1 MCFSFKTSSA
11 WCWSAVTDMSGVRM
25 GPRASPSVVTRVSMA
40 RVWAQTRVTV
50 SRALEELTARNV
62 RILTTLILLFSRL
75 NVFSFQFV
83 TRVSGAQAVSGT
95 ARVRMAP
102 RVTP

>member
-1 MCFSFKTSSA
+1 
-11 WCWSAVTDMSGVRM
+11 M
-25 GPRASPSVVTRVSMA
+25 GPRASLSVVTRVSMA

-50 SRALEELTARNV
+50 SRDLEERTARNV
-62 RILTTLILLFSRL
+62 RILTTSYLVILEAKCFP
-75 NVFSFQFV
+75 FQFV